1 MKTNQLIALAIVN
14 KKDQSKLVNITSEKS
29 NLRFLIPVNL
39 ETNLLAI
46 WMDALWCK
54 LKSFQI

>member
-29 NLRFLIPVNL
+29 NLQFLIPVNL
-39 ETNLLAI
+39 ETNLLVI

>member
-14 KKDQSKLVNITSEKS
+14 KKDQSKLVNINSEKS
-29 NLRFLIPVNL
+29 NLQFLIPVNL

-54 LKSFQI
+54 LKFFQI

>member
-29 NLRFLIPVNL
+29 NLQFLIPVNL